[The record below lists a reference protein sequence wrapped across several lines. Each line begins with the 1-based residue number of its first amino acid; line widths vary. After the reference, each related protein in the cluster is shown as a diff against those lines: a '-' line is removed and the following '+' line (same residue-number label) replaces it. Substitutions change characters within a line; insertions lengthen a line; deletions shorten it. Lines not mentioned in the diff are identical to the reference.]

1 MATCVP
7 QDLFQSVPEYNT
19 QEGRERLEGYLRDS
33 EACAIVSETDKQTAM
48 NVESL
53 EIDAGVAGVG
63 RVGGEVGMTS
73 QTKCTHCVEVATE
86 KLGQGTDFL
95 STDVK
100 VSMAGPAA
108 AGVLW
113 LAVLSG

>member
-1 MATCVP
+1 MVTCVP
-7 QDLFQSVPEYNT
+7 QNSYRSVPEYDT
-19 QEGRERLEGYLRDS
+19 PEGRERLEQYLRDS
-33 EACAIVSETDKQTAM
+33 EAHAIVSETDKQTAM
-48 NVESL
+48 AVQSL

-73 QTKCTHCVEVATE
+73 QAKCTNCVGVATG
-86 KLGQGTDFL
+86 KLEQGTDFL

-100 VSMAGPAA
+100 VSMAGTAA
-108 AGVLW
+108 AGILW